1 MEGLRRRRPASLL
14 VQRQFTDSRL
24 EKQILIRA
32 FELVVAAQRT
42 DRVEDEQPNAE
53 TGRPLINPCRSQG
66 A

>member
-32 FELVVAAQRT
+32 FELVVAAQRA

-53 TGRPLINPCRSQG
+53 TGRPLLNPCRSQG